1 MTYVL
6 LEQYAKHH
14 EHVHI
19 NALSQAGYF
28 DINITTHTMHR
39 EQVLSQ
45 TFKSR
50 FTWLNHAR
58 SDWHRTWCH
67 HNCNT
72 ITWPFHVEIAFF
84 HVMCQLGFLYTCHNV
99 PEQDRNRP
107 GAANNGPILVKL
119 LQIKPWSAG
128 PVYTR
133 VRNLVITVPADVL
146 VPIGARSSAD
156 TLVTDYLRHVYL
168 SLVVSLI

>member
-1 MTYVL
+1 MVKYANLRVRLLVSRFQNVSYRGINFHRKWRIVWHAHISQTSTNIKRTSKYVMTYVL

-14 EHVHI
+14 EHVHT

-58 SDWHRTWCH
+58 SDWHKTWCH

-72 ITWPFHVEIAFF
+72 ITWPFHVEIVFF
-84 HVMCQLGFLYTCHNV
+84 SRFVSTG
-99 PEQDRNRP
+99 
-107 GAANNGPILVKL
+107 
-119 LQIKPWSAG
+119 
-128 PVYTR
+128 
-133 VRNLVITVPADVL
+133 
-146 VPIGARSSAD
+146 VPI
-156 TLVTDYLRHVYL
+156 HMP
-168 SLVVSLI
+168 